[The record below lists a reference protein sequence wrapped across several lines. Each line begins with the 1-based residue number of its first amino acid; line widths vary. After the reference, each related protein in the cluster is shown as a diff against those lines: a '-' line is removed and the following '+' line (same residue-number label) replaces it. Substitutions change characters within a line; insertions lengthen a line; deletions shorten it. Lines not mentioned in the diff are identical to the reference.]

1 MVKKFKH
8 RYGRYHRRDIVVLG
22 EVPTDCLDD
31 TTVRLQA
38 KYSVNMTKSE
48 KKIFSSLHYDGSMFF
63 VC

>member
-8 RYGRYHRRDIVVLG
+8 RYGRYHRKDIVVLG

-38 KYSVNMTKSE
+38 KYSTVDNM
-48 KKIFSSLHYDGSMFF
+48 KKTGLNRYVYDFF
-63 VC
+63 CWL